1 MNTQNL
7 EKSKMEN
14 NNKVY
19 EDLLDHV
26 MHLLNDHQKPVEL
39 VAGSMM
45 AIAQRLY
52 KTALNA
58 EEYER
63 MMDVVR
69 DAPVRPYKIRE
80 REASLKDNI
89 LAFIEKW
96 SSRINSWAWDKRW
109 KYRDHHAWIKGYK
122 EWKKKN

>member
-1 MNTQNL
+1 MSIRTLKNFINTQNL
-7 EKSKMEN
+7 EKSKMKDTT
-14 NNKVY
+14 KVY
-19 EDLLDHV
+19 DDLLDHV

-39 VAGSMM
+39 VAGTMM

-69 DAPVRPYKIRE
+69 DAPVKPYKIEKE
-80 REASLKDNI
+80 RL
-89 LAFIEKW
+89 
-96 SSRINSWAWDKRW
+96 
-109 KYRDHHAWIKGYK
+109 H
-122 EWKKKN
+122 

>member
-52 KTALNA
+52 KTALNDQ
-58 EEYER
+58 EYETI
-63 MMDVVR
+63 MDVVR
-69 DAPVRPYKIRE
+69 DAAVLPYKMEKE
-80 REASLKDNI
+80 RL
-89 LAFIEKW
+89 
-96 SSRINSWAWDKRW
+96 
-109 KYRDHHAWIKGYK
+109 H
-122 EWKKKN
+122 

>member
-1 MNTQNL
+1 MSTQNL
-7 EKSKMEN
+7 KN
-14 NNKVY
+14 NTSKVY

-69 DAPVRPYKIRE
+69 DAPVKPYKIEKE
-80 REASLKDNI
+80 RL
-89 LAFIEKW
+89 
-96 SSRINSWAWDKRW
+96 
-109 KYRDHHAWIKGYK
+109 H
-122 EWKKKN
+122 